1 MNATLRRVGEFFAEL
16 PLDTV
21 ALVAT
26 IVALV
31 VMIAGLWLVVT
42 ALLDRSDLERRSEL
56 EKVEAEASKL
66 RYRVNARLQRSRPG
80 LALDEQISRA
90 GVGLSALD
98 LLGLY
103 AGAAAFTG
111 LAVAAIAP
119 SYLAIIGAWVGTLVV
134 RAWLERKRQARLE
147 EFVAQLP
154 ELARTL
160 SNATSA
166 GRSLLSALQLAA
178 DDLTD
183 PAGTELTIVSE
194 QLRIGASVDA
204 ALETLYDRLPSREL
218 AVLVSTLVIQQRSGG
233 DVVRALR
240 DMADTLEA
248 RKDLR
253 REVRTIVSGAV
264 QTGYVTGAMG
274 LGLVLLVDRA
284 QGGMID
290 QMARQPMGLIALAV
304 AGSLY
309 ALAFLLG
316 RRMTNIDV

>member
-1 MNATLRRVGEFFAEL
+1 MGSFELAVQATMLLVLAL
-16 PLDTV
+16 
-21 ALVAT
+21 LVAGVWSLLT
-26 IVALV
+26 A
-31 VMIAGLWLVVT
+31 WLDRT
-42 ALLDRSDLERRSEL
+42 ALRRRSEL
-56 EKVEAEASKL
+56 ELVEAEASKL
-66 RYRVNARLQRSRPG
+66 RYRLDARLRRIRLG
-80 LALDEQISRA
+80 VELADQVSRA
-90 GVGLSALD
+90 GANLSAFDLLSLYVGAA
-98 LLGLY
+98 LLGLLLFN
-103 AGAAAFTG
+103 ALAPVLVAPVGA
-111 LAVAAIAP
+111 
-119 SYLAIIGAWVGTLVV
+119 YVGYVSV
-134 RAWLERKRQARLE
+134 RAWLERKRRARLE

-183 PAGTELTIVSE
+183 PAGTELRLVSE
-194 QLRIGASVDA
+194 QLRIGASVDV
-204 ALETLYDRLPSREL
+204 ALETLRDRLPSREL
-218 AVLVSTLVIQQRSGG
+218 AVLVSTLVIQQRTGG

-253 REVRTIVSGAV
+253 REVKTIVSGAV

-274 LGLVLLVDRA
+274 LGLVLLVDRS

-290 QMARQPMGLIALAV
+290 QMAREPMGVAALAV

-309 ALAFLLG
+309 AAAYLAA
-316 RRMTNIDV
+316 RRMTDIDV

>member
-1 MNATLRRVGEFFAEL
+1 MVPFEL
-16 PLDTV
+16 
-21 ALVAT
+21 ALQGA
-26 IVALV
+26 ILLV
-31 VMIAGLWLVVT
+31 LAILVAGLWSLIT
-42 ALLDRSDLERRSEL
+42 AWLDRAALQRRSEL
-56 EKVEAEASKL
+56 ERVEAEASKL
-66 RYRVNARLQRSRPG
+66 RYRLDVRLRRTRLG
-80 LALDEQISRA
+80 LALADQVSRSGA
-90 GVGLSALD
+90 NLSAFD
-98 LLGLY
+98 LLSLY
-103 AGAAAFTG
+103 VGAAAFG
-111 LAVAAIAP
+111 LLLFNTLAP
-119 SYLAIIGAWVGTLVV
+119 VYTAPVGAYIGFVGV
-134 RAWLERKRQARLE
+134 RSWLERKRRARLE

-183 PAGTELTIVSE
+183 PAGTELRLVSE
-194 QLRIGASVDA
+194 QLRIGASVDV
-204 ALETLYDRLPSREL
+204 ALETLRDRLPSREL
-218 AVLVSTLVIQQRSGG
+218 AVLVSTLVIQQRTGG

-253 REVRTIVSGAV
+253 REVKTIVAGAV

-274 LGLVLLVDRA
+274 LGLVLLVDRS
-284 QGGMID
+284 QDGMID
-290 QMARQPMGLIALAV
+290 QMAREPMGIAALAV

-309 ALAFLLG
+309 AVAYLSA

>member
-1 MNATLRRVGEFFAEL
+1 MGSFELAVQATMLLVLAL
-16 PLDTV
+16 
-21 ALVAT
+21 LVAGVWSLLT
-26 IVALV
+26 A
-31 VMIAGLWLVVT
+31 WLDRT
-42 ALLDRSDLERRSEL
+42 ALRRRSEL
-56 EKVEAEASKL
+56 EVVESEASKL
-66 RYRVNARLQRSRPG
+66 RYRLDARLRRTRLG
-80 LALDEQISRA
+80 VELADQVSRA
-90 GVGLSALD
+90 GANLSSFDLLSLYVGAA
-98 LLGLY
+98 LLGLLVFN
-103 AGAAAFTG
+103 ALAPVFVAPVGA
-111 LAVAAIAP
+111 
-119 SYLAIIGAWVGTLVV
+119 YVGYVSV
-134 RAWLERKRQARLE
+134 RAWLERKRRARLE

-183 PAGTELTIVSE
+183 PAGTELRLVSE
-194 QLRIGASVDA
+194 QLRIGASVDV
-204 ALETLYDRLPSREL
+204 ALETLRDRLPSREL
-218 AVLVSTLVIQQRSGG
+218 AVLVSTLVIQQRTGG

-253 REVRTIVSGAV
+253 REVKTIVSGAV

-274 LGLVLLVDRA
+274 LGLVLLVDRS

-290 QMARQPMGLIALAV
+290 QMAREPMGVAALAV

-309 ALAFLLG
+309 AVAYLAA
-316 RRMTNIDV
+316 RRMTDIDV

>member
-1 MNATLRRVGEFFAEL
+1 MMPFEL
-16 PLDTV
+16 AIQGAIL
-21 ALVAT
+21 LV
-26 IVALV
+26 LV
-31 VMIAGLWLVVT
+31 ILVAGLWSLIS
-42 ALLDRSDLERRSEL
+42 AWLDRAALRRRSEL
-56 EKVEAEASKL
+56 ERVEAEASRL
-66 RYRVNARLQRSRPG
+66 RYRLDMRLRRTRLG
-80 LALDEQISRA
+80 IDLADQVSRA
-90 GVGLSALD
+90 GAQLSAFD
-98 LLGLY
+98 LLSLYVGASLFGLL
-103 AGAAAFTG
+103 AFQSIVPVY
-111 LAVAAIAP
+111 VAP
-119 SYLAIIGAWVGTLVV
+119 IGAYVGFVGV
-134 RAWLERKRQARLE
+134 RSWLERKRRARLE

-178 DDLTD
+178 DDLVD
-183 PAGTELTIVSE
+183 PAGTELRLVSE
-194 QLRIGASVDA
+194 QLRIGASVDV
-204 ALETLYDRLPSREL
+204 ALQTLRDRLPSREL

-253 REVRTIVSGAV
+253 REVKTIVSGAV

-274 LGLVLLVDRA
+274 LGLVLLVDRS

-290 QMARQPMGLIALAV
+290 QMAREPAGIAALTV

-309 ALAFLLG
+309 VVAFLAA
-316 RRMTNIDV
+316 RRMTDIDV

>member
-1 MNATLRRVGEFFAEL
+1 MGSFELAVQATMLLVLAL
-16 PLDTV
+16 
-21 ALVAT
+21 LVAGVWSLLT
-26 IVALV
+26 A
-31 VMIAGLWLVVT
+31 WLDRT
-42 ALLDRSDLERRSEL
+42 ALRRRSEL
-56 EKVEAEASKL
+56 EQVEAEASKL
-66 RYRVNARLQRSRPG
+66 RYRLDARLRRTRLG
-80 LALDEQISRA
+80 VELADQVSRA
-90 GVGLSALD
+90 GANLSAFDLLSLYVGAA
-98 LLGLY
+98 LLGLLLFN
-103 AGAAAFTG
+103 ALAPVLVAPVGA
-111 LAVAAIAP
+111 
-119 SYLAIIGAWVGTLVV
+119 YVGYVSV
-134 RAWLERKRQARLE
+134 RAWLERKRRARLE

-183 PAGTELTIVSE
+183 PAGTELRLVSE
-194 QLRIGASVDA
+194 QLRIGASVDV
-204 ALETLYDRLPSREL
+204 ALETLRDRLPSREL
-218 AVLVSTLVIQQRSGG
+218 AVLVSTLVIQQRTGG

-253 REVRTIVSGAV
+253 REVKTIVSGAV

-274 LGLVLLVDRA
+274 LGLVLLVDRS

-290 QMARQPMGLIALAV
+290 QMAREPMGVAALAV

-309 ALAFLLG
+309 AAAYLAA
-316 RRMTNIDV
+316 RRMTDIDV